1 MKKEYILRVS
11 ISRTWD
17 YLTLRHLSLT
27 LCSVLDSLSLTLAVS
42 YRLAFEFTDLSFV
55 PSLLLNLFIAFL
67 FLIYFSILEF
77 LLGASVELES
87 LMKFL
92 SVHCTCPSLIQL
104 TEFFSVFKRVILE
117 TSSTDHS
124 MLCGGQWV
132 CLY

>member
-77 LLGASVELES
+77 LFGSSVELES

-92 SVHCTCPSLIQL
+92 SVHCTCPSLI
-104 TEFFSVFKRVILE
+104 
-117 TSSTDHS
+117 
-124 MLCGGQWV
+124 
-132 CLY
+132 